1 MENTGLGRT
10 KTYSRNT
17 SHGQGSGSWPVCPVG
32 FHLTADGPVAAVD
45 LPLIPFQKAV
55 FVVGYPVADS
65 FLLHTCPDLK
75 EPQVDLL

>member
-1 MENTGLGRT
+1 M
-10 KTYSRNT
+10 
-17 SHGQGSGSWPVCPVG
+17 CPVG

-55 FVVGYPVADS
+55 FVAGYPVTDS
-65 FLLHTCPDLK
+65 FLVHTCPDLK